1 MNDAHKIVEQVYAA
15 KEDVRAADDLIRA
28 YLPFIKAE
36 TAKFLKRPP
45 IELSL
50 IHISYCLYSLSRF
63 SGGSTLLCAAFSEK
77 PAVFVMKRIEFL

>member
-15 KEDVRAADDLIRA
+15 KEDVRAAYGLIRA

-45 IELSL
+45 I
-50 IHISYCLYSLSRF
+50 
-63 SGGSTLLCAAFSEK
+63 
-77 PAVFVMKRIEFL
+77 